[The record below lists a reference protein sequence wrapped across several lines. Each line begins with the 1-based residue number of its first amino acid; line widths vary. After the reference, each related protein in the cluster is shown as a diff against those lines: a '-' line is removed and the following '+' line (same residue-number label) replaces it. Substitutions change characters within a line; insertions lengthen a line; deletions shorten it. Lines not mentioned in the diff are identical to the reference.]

1 MRVDDTAYALCAQV
15 SDNCIIST
23 AAVVIICTWPIDK
36 SIITIL
42 AIDEIITRDINKAF
56 FEDEQKKR
64 DVIELEEEFK
74 AEIKKIGKID
84 TAEKKLEAA

>member
-1 MRVDDTAYALCAQV
+1 MYFYSHNGVPFVDKNKPTVD
-15 SDNCIIST
+15 
-23 AAVVIICTWPIDK
+23 
-36 SIITIL
+36 
-42 AIDEIITRDINKAF
+42 IDEIITRDINKAF